1 MSAKDS
7 PHHHDR
13 PEDDSHEARQARESW
28 EQQKLRELGLD
39 GIEEDAST
47 FCLHCRREMLERLA
61 RAQAR
66 GSVLFDMV
74 RRHGLSPLP
83 PSRVRPR
90 AGGCVGFLSELA
102 CDLGAVAPCGRRAF
116 WIVLAG
122 LAIGALAL
130 WAALAN
136 LRQ

>member
-1 MSAKDS
+1 MSAKES

-13 PEDDSHEARQARESW
+13 PANESHEGRQARESW
-28 EQQKLRELGLD
+28 EEEKLRELGLD

-83 PSRVRPR
+83 PRGVQPR
-90 AGGCVGFLSELA
+90 GGGCAGFLSELA
-102 CDLGAVAPCGRRAF
+102 CALGAIAPCGRRAV

-130 WAALAN
+130 WAALAG
-136 LRQ
+136 LGH